1 MFSYFTKILK
11 SSEYQSVLKVYY
23 LTKNRQKWVK
33 STNIRK
39 LQITDYQYNIF
50 FSLLLFLRHCTGS
63 GYKTPIVSSWFTI
76 GVYFI
81 GIWCRFNRTWI
92 WYSCGKS
99 LCFHDFCVVV
109 YGLWMLL
116 FFILFPYLPAISS
129 ATIVSFSSDISYF
142 FMRWSCRKIL
152 LSVNIRDSNV
162 LSLLDNFS
170 SHSQIV
176 MLCQPI
182 NASFWQTLRSRSLF
196 RLTLF
201 IQKSVLV
208 FGIL

>member
-1 MFSYFTKILK
+1 MFSYLIF
-11 SSEYQSVLKVYY
+11 QMRV
-23 LTKNRQKWVK
+23 WVHNATCK
-33 STNIRK
+33 
-39 LQITDYQYNIF
+39 Y
-50 FSLLLFLRHCTGS
+50 
-63 GYKTPIVSSWFTI
+63 WFTGGI
-76 GVYFI
+76 RFI
-81 GIWCRFNRTWI
+81 GTWCRINRTWI

-109 YGLWMLL
+109 YMVCECCY

-129 ATIVSFSSDISYF
+129 ATIVSFSSDISYL

-201 IQKSVLV
+201 IQNSVLV
-208 FGIL
+208 FGVL